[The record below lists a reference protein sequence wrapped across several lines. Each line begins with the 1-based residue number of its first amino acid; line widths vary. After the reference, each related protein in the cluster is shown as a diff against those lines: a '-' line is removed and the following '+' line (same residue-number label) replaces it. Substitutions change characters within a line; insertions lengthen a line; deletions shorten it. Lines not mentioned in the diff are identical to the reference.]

1 MFRGMQN
8 LKTHYRVFPISQAYG
23 IDFPGLFD
31 FYIVKF
37 WHDKTVVPLRLTQ
50 LTSHIKF
57 RFKKIPL
64 ESTFPKD

>member
-1 MFRGMQN
+1 MCCGMQN
-8 LKTHYRVFPISQAYG
+8 LKTQYHVRPISQAYG
-23 IDFPGLFD
+23 IDFPELFD
-31 FYIVKF
+31 VYMVKF

-57 RFKKIPL
+57 RFKKISL

>member
-8 LKTHYRVFPISQAYG
+8 LKTQYHVLLISQACG
-23 IDFPGLFD
+23 FDFPGLFEVSM
-31 FYIVKF
+31 VKF